1 MPKAGNKTLC
11 EGDSRVI
18 EECNSNECPDWT
30 EWTPWTECSLTCG
43 GGTQQRIR
51 DCVLPKSDNLFCDGD
66 SKEARTCNGDACPV
80 WTDWTEWTPCSASC
94 GGGKKV
100 KTRDCVLPK
109 SLGLERLQLLCPGDR
124 EEVADCNGNACPL
137 PSEWSD
143 WSQCSKSC
151 GGGTR
156 NKVRE
161 CVNQRDKVIILF
173 FCVNEYFY
181 FTLYHREISTIKIN

>member
-1 MPKAGNKTLC
+1 M
-11 EGDSRVI
+11 
-18 EECNSNECPDWT
+18 
-30 EWTPWTECSLTCG
+30 
-43 GGTQQRIR
+43 
-51 DCVLPKSDNLFCDGD
+51 
-66 SKEARTCNGDACPV
+66 
-80 WTDWTEWTPCSASC
+80 
-94 GGGKKV
+94 

-161 CVNQRDKVIILF
+161 CVNQRDKVIFL
-173 FCVNEYFY
+173 CVNKH
-181 FTLYHREISTIKIN
+181 LG